1 MAQNATS
8 GSLIPVWRPCL
19 GGRMRTR
26 LPAFA
31 SQFPREAESRRTCA
45 ALRDAAGRSG
55 GWGVLLADL
64 FC

>member
-1 MAQNATS
+1 MAQNVTS
-8 GSLIPVWRPCL
+8 GGLIPVWRPCL

-45 ALRDAAGRSG
+45 PLRDVAGGFG
-55 GWGVLLADL
+55 GRDVALADL